1 MNNAT
6 MPPVVSVTL
15 YSKPDCHLCESV
27 EQVIEAVGKRRR
39 FDLVIVDIRT
49 NPEAF
54 AKYEFEIPVVVVDG
68 KEVARH
74 RMDERELMAALDAA
88 EAG

>member
-1 MNNAT
+1 MV
-6 MPPVVSVTL
+6 PVVSVVL
-15 YSKPDCHLCESV
+15 YSKRECHLCESV
-27 EQVIEAVGKRRR
+27 EQVIEAVEKRRR
-39 FDLVIVDIRT
+39 FELIFVDILT

-74 RMDERELMAALDAA
+74 RMDEPEFEAALDAA
-88 EAG
+88 AKAG